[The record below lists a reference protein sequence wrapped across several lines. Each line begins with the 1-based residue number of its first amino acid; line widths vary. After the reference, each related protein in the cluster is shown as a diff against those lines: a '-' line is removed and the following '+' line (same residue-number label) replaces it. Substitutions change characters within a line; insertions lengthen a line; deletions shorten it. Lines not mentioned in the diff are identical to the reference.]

1 MIDAEFTRPGAVAV
15 VEKFQRY
22 HPWATIVG
30 RLRQPEP
37 SRREPAREK
46 QPRAHMPRYAPRD
59 DGGAVYSED
68 EDAEQHLT
76 MGPSGDCV
84 TYAKLWH
91 TPMLV
96 GLSALSI
103 PIWRCEELL
112 STLYDRIQDA
122 LTDDGDHDDDESEI
136 TEFYRTLSAM
146 RP

>member
-1 MIDAEFTRPGAVAV
+1 
-15 VEKFQRY
+15 
-22 HPWATIVG
+22 
-30 RLRQPEP
+30 
-37 SRREPAREK
+37 
-46 QPRAHMPRYAPRD
+46 MPRYAPRD

-96 GLSALSI
+96 GLLALSI

-136 TEFYRTLSAM
+136 TEIYRTLSAM

>member
-1 MIDAEFTRPGAVAV
+1 
-15 VEKFQRY
+15 
-22 HPWATIVG
+22 
-30 RLRQPEP
+30 
-37 SRREPAREK
+37 
-46 QPRAHMPRYAPRD
+46 MPRYAPRD

-103 PIWRCEELL
+103 PIWRCEEPRCLQPAGWSSL
-112 STLYDRIQDA
+112 RHSASTRRA
-122 LTDDGDHDDDESEI
+122 VGST
-136 TEFYRTLSAM
+136 FPRFMPPAARTAFICSTSCAVML
-146 RP
+146 P

>member
-1 MIDAEFTRPGAVAV
+1 
-15 VEKFQRY
+15 
-22 HPWATIVG
+22 
-30 RLRQPEP
+30 
-37 SRREPAREK
+37 
-46 QPRAHMPRYAPRD
+46 
-59 DGGAVYSED
+59 
-68 EDAEQHLT
+68 

-122 LTDDGDHDDDESEI
+122 LTDDGNHDDDESERSPKS
-136 TEFYRTLSAM
+136 TARCRPCVLEQVAVLYGGSYPRGWFDLSVISADET
-146 RP
+146 